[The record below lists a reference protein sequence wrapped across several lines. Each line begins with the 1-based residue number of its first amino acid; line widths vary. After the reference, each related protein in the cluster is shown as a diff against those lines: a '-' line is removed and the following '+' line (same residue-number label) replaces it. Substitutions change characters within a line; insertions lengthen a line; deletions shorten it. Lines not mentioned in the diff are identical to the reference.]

1 MGCCM
6 SKPQQQ
12 PRNTNANGPSMVQ
25 IPIQPS
31 PIQPPPIQPPM
42 NNYTMTSTLYSPNQS
57 PINPV
62 IPPMNQPPT
71 NRPMNVSPS
80 IQGTILSTQRLTI
93 PPIADIPV
101 ITNIKNEPPKKD
113 GICLHCAENPVD
125 TDTDGHP
132 SEFCS
137 DECRKGALGSGF
149 AIPCMQC
156 KEFPRITGTEF
167 CGWLKCRNLPVCYYC
182 KVNLAYPRSL
192 WCSKSCRNKTPNWQ
206 SLITEK
212 SNLLCLN
219 CNRDH
224 ALTNQYFCGEQCDRM
239 VQNKA
244 PCLLKLPANSQKY
257 KDVTNQFQ
265 LAWKHPHKNI
275 PEIDSIW
282 KIFCTNEMNV
292 RYNIYREE
300 VERNQKLE
308 GKPFPKG
315 GGNRLMSAGN
325 EQRRFHGTK
334 MSCFIGIKNGQ
345 LCNDKSCAVCCII
358 KEGYK
363 LRFVGTGTI
372 SAAFQRFG
380 SGIYFSGTSS
390 KSDDYN
396 EGSLKNHYGT
406 NYKVMLLNNV
416 IVGKGSPLTADN
428 MTLRTAPYGF
438 DSVLG
443 EPSATGNLNY
453 DEVVV
458 YEEAASIPQ
467 YLIVYKVP

>member
-6 SKPQQQ
+6 SKPQT
-12 PRNTNANGPSMVQ
+12 PTRGTNGPPIVQ
-25 IPIQPS
+25 PPIQPS
-31 PIQPPPIQPPM
+31 TIQSPVNNYTINQLPKLQPTNQPPM
-42 NNYTMTSTLYSPNQS
+42 LYSNQS
-57 PINPV
+57 PISPVNPV

-71 NRPMNVSPS
+71 IRPMNVAPS

-101 ITNIKNEPPKKD
+101 ITKSKKEPPKKD
-113 GICLHCAENPVD
+113 GTCLYCAENPAD

-137 DECRKGALGSGF
+137 DECRRGALESGF
-149 AIPCMQC
+149 ATPCMQC
-156 KEFPRITGTEF
+156 KEFPRITGSEF
-167 CGWLKCRNLPVCYYC
+167 CGWLKCRNLPLCLHC
-182 KVNLAYPRSL
+182 KVNRVHPRSL
-192 WCSKSCRNKTPNWQ
+192 WCSKSCRNKTHNWQ
-206 SLITEK
+206 TLITEK
-212 SNLLCLN
+212 SNQLCLN

-224 ALTNQYFCGEQCDRM
+224 ALTNQYFCGEQCNRM

-244 PCLLKLPANSQKY
+244 PCLFKLPANSQKY
-257 KDVTNQFQ
+257 RDVTNQFR
-265 LAWKHPHKNI
+265 LAWKHPHKNV
-275 PEIDSIW
+275 PEIESIW
-282 KIFCTNEMNV
+282 KIFCTSEMNI

-315 GGNRLMSAGN
+315 DGSRLMSAGN

-345 LCNDKSCAVCCII
+345 ICNDKSCAVCCII

-363 LRFVGTGTI
+363 LRFV
-372 SAAFQRFG
+372 
-380 SGIYFSGTSS
+380 GTSS

-406 NYKVMLLNNV
+406 NYKVMLLNKV

-428 MTLRTAPYGF
+428 MTLRNAPFGF